1 MPAVPPDLMPT
12 PGERGVLSSQP
23 DEAGRRAVD
32 AWDAFIEQAA
42 RSDLGAK
49 GRAKGRQGREVL
61 LPLGRWPQTRSLAE
75 ILADAHT
82 GRTTPAVDLEREER
96 DVLAAQA
103 GVSDV
108 DVVDGLRRARDD
120 LADFLA
126 SAGAGDE
133 RALTTASPL
142 GPLPV
147 LTLLHAIAYQLAV
160 AALDLEPCGAPASDE
175 LLAWGVVALVDTTG
189 ALAARQGVTGS
200 ITALLPGAAWG
211 FGSCD
216 GDWRTARVDPSD
228 APEGPAVEGEARVL
242 LDVTAGRELNVP
254 ARWRDGSLVTHDLAG
269 LMRLAPVLEQ
279 VPGIPGGAALRTASR
294 AIGGVGR
301 LLGRLP
307 GWPL

>member
-75 ILADAHT
+75 ILADAHA

-103 GVSDV
+103 DASDV
-108 DVVDGLRRARDD
+108 EVVDGLRRARDD

-147 LTLLHAIAYQLAV
+147 LTLLHAVAYQLAV
-160 AALDLEPCGAPASDE
+160 CASTSSRAGPRLRTSCWRGGWSRWSTRRARSRPGRESRGRSPRCCRERPGASAPA
-175 LLAWGVVALVDTTG
+175 T
-189 ALAARQGVTGS
+189 VTGVRRGS
-200 ITALLPGAAWG
+200 AAPADALPAPL
-211 FGSCD
+211 
-216 GDWRTARVDPSD
+216 WRPRR
-228 APEGPAVEGEARVL
+228 G
-242 LDVTAGRELNVP
+242 
-254 ARWRDGSLVTHDLAG
+254 
-269 LMRLAPVLEQ
+269 
-279 VPGIPGGAALRTASR
+279 
-294 AIGGVGR
+294 
-301 LLGRLP
+301 
-307 GWPL
+307 